1 LIALVRRVPDSR
13 HDRRLGVDP
22 QNEPHAVLVINDD
35 GLVLDRNGVG
45 AWLIRGSADGL
56 VYPAGERLVWL
67 LPVLERSADDVL
79 FSSPE
84 LRADRSVLTALVC
97 FALTAWSDY
106 WRSLALDWLE
116 AGWPLDTTT
125 SDALATAKDSPQFS
139 QTTRHRAAAL
149 WRSATEA

>member
-1 LIALVRRVPDSR
+1 M
-13 HDRRLGVDP
+13 LGVDP
-22 QNEPHAVLVINDD
+22 RDEPRAVLVINDD

-45 AWLIRGSADGL
+45 PWLLRGSADGL

-79 FSSPE
+79 SSSSE
-84 LRADRSVLTALVC
+84 LRADRSVLTSLVC
-97 FALTAWSDY
+97 FALTVWSDY

-125 SDALATAKDSPQFS
+125 NDALATAKDSPQFS

-149 WRSATEA
+149 WRSATLA

>member
-1 LIALVRRVPDSR
+1 
-13 HDRRLGVDP
+13 
-22 QNEPHAVLVINDD
+22 
-35 GLVLDRNGVG
+35 
-45 AWLIRGSADGL
+45 

-79 FSSPE
+79 SASPE

-116 AGWPLDTTT
+116 AGWPLDATT

-139 QTTRHRAAAL
+139 QTTRHRATAL

>member
-1 LIALVRRVPDSR
+1 M
-13 HDRRLGVDP
+13 DP
-22 QNEPHAVLVINDD
+22 RNGPCAVLVVNDD

-79 FSSPE
+79 SASPE
-84 LRADRSVLTALVC
+84 LRADRSVLAALVC

-116 AGWPLDTTT
+116 AGWPLDATT
-125 SDALATAKDSPQFS
+125 SYALATAKDSLQFS

-149 WRSATEA
+149 WRHATEA